1 MKETLNPTTFDLACD
16 LIGRPSVS
24 PADEGCI
31 PRIAGLLEPLGFVC
45 ETIISNGVTNLWA
58 RHGSESPLLVFAGH
72 IDVVPSGPV
81 EQWTSDPFT
90 PTICDGRLY
99 GRGAADMKTSVAAMV
114 TAARDFIK
122 IYPDYSGSI
131 GFIITSDEEDI
142 GIDGTKVV
150 VRILEEWGILPDWC
164 IVGEPSSID
173 VLGDTIKN
181 GRRGSLLGYLTVFGK
196 QGHIAYPARA
206 SNPINK
212 AMQALADLA
221 AETWDTGNEYYEPT
235 SWQMSNIH
243 AGTGANNVIPGE
255 MKVDFNFRF
264 STACTA
270 ESLQKR
276 VHDILDSH
284 GLDYEI
290 NWRLSGEPFLTPRGS
305 LTDALSDAI
314 VSVTHTAPELSTTGG
329 TSDGRFIAKICPQ
342 VVEFG
347 PINKTIHQIDENVLI
362 ADIEPLT
369 EIYRRTLENLFLVN
383 KPGKIR

>member
-1 MKETLNPTTFDLACD
+1 M
-16 LIGRPSVS
+16 
-24 PADEGCI
+24 
-31 PRIAGLLEPLGFVC
+31 
-45 ETIISNGVTNLWA
+45 
-58 RHGSESPLLVFAGH
+58 VFAGH
-72 IDVVPSGPV
+72 IDVVPAGPL
-81 EQWTSDPFT
+81 EKWATDPFT
-90 PTICDGRLY
+90 PTVCDGRLY

-114 TAARDFIK
+114 IAARDFIK
-122 IYPDYSGSI
+122 IYPDYKGSI

-150 VRILEEWGILPDWC
+150 VRILEERNILPDWC

-173 VLGDTIKN
+173 TLGDTIKN

-270 ESLQKR
+270 ENLQKR

-290 NWRLSGEPFLTPRGS
+290 NWRLSGEPFLTPKGS

-314 VSVTHTAPELSTTGG
+314 ASVTHTTPALSTTGG

-347 PINKTIHQIDENVLI
+347 PINQTIHQIDENVLI

-369 EIYRRTLENLFLVN
+369 EIYRRTLENLFLLN
-383 KPGKIR
+383 KPGEIR

>member
-1 MKETLNPTTFDLACD
+1 MNKTLDSTTFDLACD
-16 LIGRPSVS
+16 LISRASVS
-24 PADEGCI
+24 PADKGCI
-31 PRIAGLLEPLGFVC
+31 PRIAELLAPLGFTC

-58 RHGSESPLLVFAGH
+58 RHGSDPHLLVFAGH
-72 IDVVPSGPV
+72 IDVVPPDPV
-81 EQWTSDPFT
+81 GQWTSDPFT
-90 PTICDGRLY
+90 PVVRDGRLY

-114 TAARDFIK
+114 MAARNFIRT
-122 IYPDYSGSI
+122 YPDYRGSI

-150 VRILEEWGILPDWC
+150 VRILEERNILPVWC
-164 IVGEPSSID
+164 IVGEPSSIEI
-173 VLGDTIKN
+173 LGDTIKN

-212 AMQALADLA
+212 AMQALADLS

-243 AGTGANNVIPGE
+243 AGTGANNIIPGE

-264 STACTA
+264 STARTA
-270 ESLQKR
+270 EGLKKR
-276 VHDILDSH
+276 VHEILDSH
-284 GLDYEI
+284 KLDYAI

-305 LTDALSDAI
+305 LTDALTDAI
-314 VSVTHTAPELSTTGG
+314 TSVTRIVPELSTTGG
-329 TSDGRFIAKICPQ
+329 TSDGRFIARICPQ

-347 PINKTIHQIDENVLI
+347 PINKTIHRVDENILV

-369 EIYRRTLENLFLVN
+369 EIYMRTLENLFLVN
-383 KPGKIR
+383 KPREIR

>member
-1 MKETLNPTTFDLACD
+1 MNPTTFDLACD
-16 LIGRPSVS
+16 LIARQSVS
-24 PADEGCI
+24 PADGGCI
-31 PRIAGLLEPLGFVC
+31 PRIAELLEPLGFTC
-45 ETIISNGVTNLWA
+45 EIIISNGVTNLWA
-58 RHGSESPLLVFAGH
+58 HHGLESPLLVFAGH
-72 IDVVPSGPV
+72 IDVVPSGPL
-81 EQWTSDPFT
+81 EKWSSDPFT
-90 PTICDGRLY
+90 PTVSDGRLY

-114 TAARDFIK
+114 TAARNFIK
-122 IYPDYSGSI
+122 IYPEYKGSI

-150 VRILEEWGILPDWC
+150 VQILEERGIQPDWC

-181 GRRGSLLGYLTVFGK
+181 GRRGSLLGYLTVFGR

-221 AETWDTGNEYYEPT
+221 AEVWDTGNEYYEPT

-264 STACTA
+264 STSCTA
-270 ESLQKR
+270 ESLRKR
-276 VHDILDSH
+276 VHDILDSY

-290 NWRLSGEPFLTPRGS
+290 NWRLSGEPFLTPKGS
-305 LTDALSDAI
+305 LTNALSDAI
-314 VSVTHTAPELSTTGG
+314 TSVTHTVPELSTTGG
-329 TSDGRFIAKICPQ
+329 TSDGRFIAKICDQ

-347 PINKTIHQIDENVLI
+347 PLNKTIHQIDENI
-362 ADIEPLT
+362 PIKDIEPLT
-369 EIYRRTLENLFLVN
+369 EIYRRTLENLFLTN
-383 KPGKIR
+383 KSGKIR

>member
-1 MKETLNPTTFDLACD
+1 MNPTTFDLACD
-16 LIGRPSVS
+16 LIGRQSVS
-24 PADEGCI
+24 PADGGCI
-31 PRIAGLLEPLGFVC
+31 LRIAGLLEPLGFTC
-45 ETIISNGVTNLWA
+45 ETIVSNGVTNLWA
-58 RHGSESPLLVFAGH
+58 RHGSEGPLLVFAGH
-72 IDVVPSGPV
+72 IDVVPAGPL
-81 EQWTSDPFT
+81 EKWSSDPFT
-90 PTICDGRLY
+90 PTVSDGRLY

-122 IYPDYSGSI
+122 IYPDYKGSI

-150 VRILEEWGILPDWC
+150 VQILEERGIQPDWC
-164 IVGEPSSID
+164 VVGEPSSID

-196 QGHIAYPARA
+196 QGHIAYPTRA

-221 AETWDTGNEYYEPT
+221 AEVWDTGNEYYEPT

-255 MKVDFNFRF
+255 MKVYFNFRF
-264 STACTA
+264 STSCTA
-270 ESLQKR
+270 EGLQKR
-276 VHDILDSH
+276 VHDILNSY

-290 NWRLSGEPFLTPRGS
+290 NWRLSGEPFLTPKGN
-305 LTDALSDAI
+305 LTNALSDAI
-314 VSVTHTAPELSTTGG
+314 TSVTHTVPELSTTGG

-347 PINKTIHQIDENVLI
+347 PLNKTIHQIDENI
-362 ADIEPLT
+362 PIEDIEPLT
-369 EIYRRTLENLFLVN
+369 EIYRRTLENLFLTN
-383 KPGKIR
+383 GPGKIR

>member
-1 MKETLNPTTFDLACD
+1 MEDIKNPTTFDLACD
-16 LIGRPSVS
+16 LIGRQSVS
-24 PADEGCI
+24 PADGGCI
-31 PRIAGLLEPLGFVC
+31 PRIANLLEPLGFSC
-45 ETIISNGVTNLWA
+45 ETIMSNGVTNLWA
-58 RHGSESPLLVFAGH
+58 RHGTAGPLMVFAGH
-72 IDVVPSGPV
+72 IDVVPAGPI
-81 EQWTSDPFT
+81 EKWATDPFT
-90 PTICDGRLY
+90 PTVCDGRLY

-122 IYPDYSGSI
+122 IYPDYRGSI

-150 VRILEEWGILPDWC
+150 VRILEERNILPDWC
-164 IVGEPSSID
+164 IVGEPSSIET
-173 VLGDTIKN
+173 LGDTIKN

-270 ESLQKR
+270 ENLQKR

-290 NWRLSGEPFLTPRGS
+290 NWRLSGEPFLTPKGS

-314 VSVTHTAPELSTTGG
+314 ASVTHTTPALSTTGG

-347 PINKTIHQIDENVLI
+347 PINQTIHQIDENVLI

-369 EIYRRTLENLFLVN
+369 EIYRRTLENLFLLN
-383 KPGKIR
+383 KPGEIR

>member
-1 MKETLNPTTFDLACD
+1 MEDIKNPTTFDLACD
-16 LIGRPSVS
+16 LIGRQSVS
-24 PADEGCI
+24 PADGGCI
-31 PRIAGLLEPLGFVC
+31 PRIANLLEPLGFSC
-45 ETIISNGVTNLWA
+45 ETIMSNGVTNLWA
-58 RHGSESPLLVFAGH
+58 RHGTAGPLMVFAGH
-72 IDVVPSGPV
+72 IDVVPAGPI
-81 EQWTSDPFT
+81 EKWATDPFT
-90 PTICDGRLY
+90 PTVCDGRLY

-114 TAARDFIK
+114 IAARDFIK
-122 IYPDYSGSI
+122 IYPDYKGSI

-150 VRILEEWGILPDWC
+150 VRILEERNILPDWC
-164 IVGEPSSID
+164 IVGEPSSIET
-173 VLGDTIKN
+173 LGDTIKN

-270 ESLQKR
+270 ENLQKR

-290 NWRLSGEPFLTPRGS
+290 NWRLSGEPFLTPKGS

-314 VSVTHTAPELSTTGG
+314 ASVTHTTPALSTTGG

-347 PINKTIHQIDENVLI
+347 PINQTIHQIDENVLI

-369 EIYRRTLENLFLVN
+369 EIYRRTLENLFLLN
-383 KPGKIR
+383 KPGEIR

>member
-1 MKETLNPTTFDLACD
+1 MNPTTFDLACD
-16 LIGRPSVS
+16 LIARQSVS
-24 PADEGCI
+24 PADGGCI
-31 PRIAGLLEPLGFVC
+31 PRIAELLEPLGFTC
-45 ETIISNGVTNLWA
+45 EIIISNGVTNLWA
-58 RHGSESPLLVFAGH
+58 HHGLESPLLVFAGH
-72 IDVVPSGPV
+72 IDVVPSGPL
-81 EQWTSDPFT
+81 EKWSSDPFT
-90 PTICDGRLY
+90 PTVSDGRLY

-114 TAARDFIK
+114 TAARNFIK
-122 IYPDYSGSI
+122 IYPEYKGSI

-150 VRILEEWGILPDWC
+150 VQILEERGIQPDWC

-181 GRRGSLLGYLTVFGK
+181 GRRGSLLGYLTVFGR

-221 AETWDTGNEYYEPT
+221 AEVWDTGNEYYEPT

-264 STACTA
+264 STSCTA
-270 ESLQKR
+270 ESLRKR
-276 VHDILDSH
+276 VHDILDSY

-290 NWRLSGEPFLTPRGS
+290 NWRLSGEPFLTPKGS
-305 LTDALSDAI
+305 LTNALSDAI
-314 VSVTHTAPELSTTGG
+314 TSVTHTVPELSTTGG
-329 TSDGRFIAKICPQ
+329 TSDGRFIAKICDQ

-347 PINKTIHQIDENVLI
+347 PLNKTIHQIDENI
-362 ADIEPLT
+362 PIKDIEPLT
-369 EIYRRTLENLFLVN
+369 EIYRRTLENLFLTN
-383 KPGKIR
+383 RSGKIR